1 MLSKVNIAPGIDKET
16 TNYGAEGRWIDC
28 TNVRF
33 RAQLPEKI
41 GGWTKLVAPKICG
54 VVRAQKTWYS
64 TAGVR
69 FMAIGTDR
77 KLYVYSEGVVSDI
90 TPTRIQST
98 LSGPFT
104 ANGTA
109 TITVAH
115 TNHGATEGD
124 FVTYSGATAL
134 NGADFNAEYEI
145 TSIVDANSYTITH
158 TGNVSSGTGGG
169 TVTATY
175 QLNVGSPT
183 SSFGFGWGTATWN
196 AGSWNTPR
204 TSSAIFV
211 EATYWSF
218 DILGEDLFAIRNNGA
233 LYRWDLSGGVATP
246 AQLVTQAPGTS
257 RFLLITNGQF
267 VLCLGTEETI
277 GTPGTQNNMLIRWS
291 AQRDYTS
298 WTFTSLRENA
308 SGSDQVQEGSKIM
321 AAARSRGSVLVWTD
335 ASLNILT
342 LIGGDAVFSLQQ
354 VGSSC
359 GAVSPFCWA
368 EVNGVSYWMSQT
380 AFYIFDGSVKKLD
393 CTVQSYVFDDLDTT
407 SQVQVYAGINVDFN
421 EVTWFYPSKG
431 STVIN
436 RSVTYNY
443 LEDVWYTNTGFAR
456 TAWSDRGVYS
466 NPFASRYYPNDL
478 PTNETIRGI
487 TAGASQLY
495 RHEDGLN
502 DDGGAMTCS
511 LTSGD
516 IDIEDGDQVYHISRV
531 IPDFKSL
538 AGTINVGLNFL
549 NYPTSTTPRNFN
561 SNVTPTT
568 KHFSVRGRGRQSNIV
583 LTSNA
588 LDSNWRFGTF
598 RYDITPDGS
607 R

>member
-28 TNVRF
+28 NNVRF

-69 FMAIGTDR
+69 FMALGTDR
-77 KLYVYSEGVVSDI
+77 KLYVYSEGVVNDI

-233 LYRWDLSGGVATP
+233 LYRWVLSGGVATP

-308 SGSDQVQEGSKIM
+308 SGSEQVQEGSKIM

-342 LIGGDAVFSLQQ
+342 LIGGDAVFSIQQ

-487 TAGASQLY
+487 TAGASQIY

>member
-28 TNVRF
+28 VNVRF
-33 RAQLPEKI
+33 RAKLPEKI

-77 KLYVYSEGVVSDI
+77 KLYVYSEGVVSNI
-90 TPTRIQST
+90 TPERLSAT

-115 TNHGATEGD
+115 TNHGATEGS
-124 FVTYSGATAL
+124 FVTYSGASTL

-158 TGNVSSGTGGG
+158 TGNVSAGTGGG
-169 TVTATY
+169 TVTAKY
-175 QLNVGSPT
+175 QINVGSAT

-211 EATYWSF
+211 EATSWSF

-246 AQLVTQAPGTS
+246 AQVITQAPSTS
-257 RFLLITNGQF
+257 RFLLVTNGQF

-321 AAARSRGSVLVWTD
+321 AATRSRGSVLVWTD
-335 ASLNILT
+335 SSLNILT

-359 GAVSPFCWA
+359 GAISPFCWA
-368 EVNGVSYWMSQT
+368 EVNGVSYWISQT

-407 SQVQVYAGINVDFN
+407 AQVQVYAGINVDFN

-431 STVIN
+431 SSAIN

-478 PTNETIRGI
+478 PTNETIRGV
-487 TAGASQLY
+487 TAGSSQIY

-531 IPDFKSL
+531 IPDFKNL
-538 AGTINVGLNFL
+538 AGTVNVGLNFL

-561 SNVTPTT
+561 SNITPTT

-583 LTSNA
+583 LSSSAT
-588 LDSNWRFGTF
+588 DSNWRFGTF
-598 RYDITPDGS
+598 RYDITPDGA

>member
-115 TNHGATEGD
+115 TNHGATQGD
-124 FVTYSGATAL
+124 FVTYSGASTL

-145 TSIVDANSYTITH
+145 TSVVDANSYTITH

-175 QLNVGSPT
+175 QLNIGSPT

-267 VLCLGTEETI
+267 VLCLGTEEQI

-431 STVIN
+431 SNVIN

-561 SNVTPTT
+561 SDVTPTT

>member
-69 FMAIGTDR
+69 FMALGTDR

-124 FVTYSGATAL
+124 FVTYSGASTL

-196 AGSWNTPR
+196 AGSWNTAR

-308 SGSDQVQEGSKIM
+308 SGSEQVQEGSKIM

-342 LIGGDAVFSLQQ
+342 LIGGDAVFSIQQ

-380 AFYIFDGSVKKLD
+380 AFYVFDGSVKKLE
-393 CTVQSYVFDDLDTT
+393 CSVQNFIFEDLDTT
-407 SQVQVYAGINVDFN
+407 SQVQTYAGINVDFN

-431 STVIN
+431 SNVIN

>member
-77 KLYVYSEGVVSDI
+77 KLYVYSEGVVNDI

-196 AGSWNTPR
+196 AGSWNTAR

-298 WTFTSLRENA
+298 WSFTSLRENA
-308 SGSDQVQEGSKIM
+308 SGSEQVQEGSKIM

-342 LIGGDAVFSLQQ
+342 LIGGDAVFSIQQ

-466 NPFASRYYPNDL
+466 NPFAARYYPNDL

>member
-16 TNYGAEGRWIDC
+16 TNYGSEGRWVDC

-33 RAQLPEKI
+33 RAKLPEKI
-41 GGWTKLVAPKICG
+41 GGWTKLTDPKIAG
-54 VVRAQKTWYS
+54 VVRAQKTWFS

-77 KLYVYSEGVVSDI
+77 KLYIYSEGVVSDI
-90 TPTRIQST
+90 TPIRLNASLTN
-98 LSGPFT
+98 PFT

-115 TNHGATEGD
+115 TSHGATAGD
-124 FVTYSGATAL
+124 FVTYSGASAL

-145 TSIVDANSYTITH
+145 TNIINANSYTITH
-158 TGNVSSGTGGG
+158 TGNVSAGTGGG
-169 TVTATY
+169 SVTANY
-175 QLNVGSPT
+175 QLNAGSDS
-183 SSFGFGWGTATWN
+183 SSFSFGWGTGAWN
-196 AGSWNTPR
+196 ASTWNTPR
-204 TSSAIFV
+204 SSSSIFL
-211 EATYWSF
+211 EATYWAF
-218 DILGEDLFAIRNNGA
+218 DTFGEDLLAIRNNGA
-233 LYRWDLSGGVATP
+233 LFKWDLSGGPATP
-246 AQLVTQAPGTS
+246 AQKITQAPGTN
-257 RFLLITNGQF
+257 RFVLVTNGQF

-277 GTPGTQNNMLIRWS
+277 GTPGSQDNMLIRWS
-291 AQRDYTS
+291 KQRDFTT
-298 WTFTSLRENA
+298 WTFQSLRENS
-308 SGSDQVQEGSKIM
+308 SGFDRVQEGSKIV

-342 LIGGDAVFSLQQ
+342 AIGGDEVFSLQQ

-359 GAVSPFCWA
+359 GAISPFCWA

-380 AFYIFDGSVKKLD
+380 AFYVFDGSVKKLD
-393 CTVQSYVFDDLDTT
+393 CTVQSFVFDDLDTT
-407 SQVQVYAGINVDFN
+407 SQVQTFCGINVDFN

-431 STVIN
+431 SSTIN

-443 LEDVWYTNTGFAR
+443 LEDVWYSNTGLSR
-456 TAWSDRGVYS
+456 TAWSDRGVFA

-478 PTNETIRGI
+478 PTNETIRGV

-495 RHEDGLN
+495 RHEDGVD
-502 DDGGAMTCS
+502 DDGIPMVCN

-531 IPDFKSL
+531 VPDFKNL
-538 AGTINVGLNFL
+538 AGTVNVGLNFL

-561 SNVTPTT
+561 SNVTSST

-583 LTSNA
+583 LSSNT
-588 LDSNWRFGTF
+588 LGSNWRYGTF
-598 RYDITPDGS
+598 RYDITPDGG

>member
-41 GGWTKLVAPKICG
+41 GGWSKLVTPKICG

-77 KLYVYSEGVVSDI
+77 KLYVYSEGVVNDI

-196 AGSWNTPR
+196 AGSWNTAR

-298 WTFTSLRENA
+298 WSFTSLRENA
-308 SGSDQVQEGSKIM
+308 SGSEQVQEGSKIM

-342 LIGGDAVFSLQQ
+342 LIGGDAVFSIQQ

-407 SQVQVYAGINVDFN
+407 AQVQVYAGINVDFN

-431 STVIN
+431 SNVIN

-478 PTNETIRGI
+478 PTNETIRGV
-487 TAGASQLY
+487 TAGSSQLY

-502 DDGGAMTCS
+502 DDGAAMTCS

-549 NYPTSTTPRNFN
+549 NYPTSSTPRNFN
-561 SNVTPTT
+561 SNVSPTT

>member
-41 GGWTKLVAPKICG
+41 GGWSKLVAPKICG

-77 KLYVYSEGVVSDI
+77 KLYVYSEGVVNDI

-196 AGSWNTPR
+196 AGSWNTAR

-298 WTFTSLRENA
+298 WSFTSLRENA
-308 SGSDQVQEGSKIM
+308 SGSEQVQEGSKIM

-431 STVIN
+431 SNVIN

-466 NPFASRYYPNDL
+466 NPFAARYYPNDL

>member
-28 TNVRF
+28 VNVRF
-33 RAQLPEKI
+33 RAKLPEKI

-77 KLYVYSEGVVSDI
+77 KLYVYSEGVVSNI
-90 TPTRIQST
+90 TPERLSAT

-115 TNHGATEGD
+115 TNHGATEGS
-124 FVTYSGATAL
+124 FVTYSGASTL

-158 TGNVSSGTGGG
+158 TGNVSAGTGGG
-169 TVTATY
+169 TVTAKY
-175 QLNVGSPT
+175 QINVGSAT

-211 EATYWSF
+211 EATSWSF

-246 AQLVTQAPGTS
+246 AQVITQAPSTS
-257 RFLLITNGQF
+257 RFLLVTNGQF

-321 AAARSRGSVLVWTD
+321 AATRSRGSVLVWTD
-335 ASLNILT
+335 SSLNILT

-359 GAVSPFCWA
+359 GAISPFCWA

-407 SQVQVYAGINVDFN
+407 AQVQVYAGINVDFN

-431 STVIN
+431 SSAIN

-478 PTNETIRGI
+478 PTNETIRGV
-487 TAGASQLY
+487 TAGSSQIY

-531 IPDFKSL
+531 IPDFKNLS
-538 AGTINVGLNFL
+538 GTVNVALNFL

-561 SNVTPTT
+561 SNITPTT

-583 LTSNA
+583 LSSSAT
-588 LDSNWRFGTF
+588 DSNWRFGTL
-598 RYDITPDGS
+598 RYDITPDGA

>member
-124 FVTYSGATAL
+124 FVTYSGASTL

-196 AGSWNTPR
+196 AGSWNTAR

-431 STVIN
+431 SNVIN

-478 PTNETIRGI
+478 PTNETIRGL
-487 TAGASQLY
+487 TVGASQLY

-583 LTSNA
+583 LTSSA

>member
-28 TNVRF
+28 VNVRF
-33 RAQLPEKI
+33 RAKLPEKI

-77 KLYVYSEGVVSDI
+77 KLYVYSEGVVNNI
-90 TPTRIQST
+90 TPERLSAT

-115 TNHGATEGD
+115 TNHGATEGS

-158 TGNVSSGTGGG
+158 TGNVSAGTGGG
-169 TVTATY
+169 TVTAKY
-175 QLNVGSPT
+175 QINVGSAT

-211 EATYWSF
+211 EATSWSF

-246 AQLVTQAPGTS
+246 AQVITQAPSTS
-257 RFLLITNGQF
+257 RFLLVTNGQF

-277 GTPGTQNNMLIRWS
+277 GTPGSQNNMLIRWS

-298 WTFTSLRENA
+298 WSFTSLRENA

-321 AAARSRGSVLVWTD
+321 AATRSRGSVLVWTD
-335 ASLNILT
+335 SSLNILT

-359 GAVSPFCWA
+359 GAISPFCWA

-393 CTVQSYVFDDLDTT
+393 CTVQSFVFDDLDTT
-407 SQVQVYAGINVDFN
+407 AQVQVYAGINVDFN

-431 STVIN
+431 SSAIN

-456 TAWSDRGVYS
+456 TAWSDRGVYA

-478 PTNETIRGI
+478 PTNETIRGV
-487 TAGASQLY
+487 TAGSSQLY

-502 DDGGAMTCS
+502 DDGGPMTCS

-531 IPDFKSL
+531 IPDFKNLS
-538 AGTINVGLNFL
+538 GTVNVALNFL

-561 SNVTPTT
+561 SNITPTT

-583 LTSNA
+583 LSSSAT
-588 LDSNWRFGTF
+588 DSNWRFGTF
-598 RYDITPDGS
+598 RYDITPDGA

>member
-90 TPTRIQST
+90 TPIRLTAT

-109 TITVAH
+109 IITVAH

-145 TSIVDANSYTITH
+145 TEIIDANSYKITH

-169 TVTATY
+169 TVTTKY
-175 QLNVGSPT
+175 QINVGSAT

-267 VLCLGTEETI
+267 VLCLGTEEQI

-431 STVIN
+431 SNVIN

-561 SNVTPTT
+561 SDVTPTT

>member
-1 MLSKVNIAPGIDKET
+1 MLSKLNIAPGIDKET

-77 KLYVYSEGVVSDI
+77 KLYVYSEGVVNDI

-115 TNHGATEGD
+115 TNLGATEGD
-124 FVTYSGATAL
+124 FVTYSGASTL

-196 AGSWNTPR
+196 AGSWNTAR
-204 TSSAIFV
+204 SSSAFFV

-342 LIGGDAVFSLQQ
+342 LIGGDAVFSIQQ

-431 STVIN
+431 SNVIN

-502 DDGGAMTCS
+502 DDGAAMTCS

>member
-28 TNVRF
+28 VNVRF
-33 RAQLPEKI
+33 RAKLPEKI

-77 KLYVYSEGVVSDI
+77 KLYVYSEGVVNNI
-90 TPTRIQST
+90 TPERLSAT

-115 TNHGATEGD
+115 SNHGATEGS

-145 TSIVDANSYTITH
+145 TSVVDANSYTITH
-158 TGNVSSGTGGG
+158 TGNVSAGTGGG
-169 TVTATY
+169 TVTAKY
-175 QLNVGSPT
+175 QINVGSAT

-211 EATYWSF
+211 EATSWSF

-246 AQLVTQAPGTS
+246 AQVITQAPSTS
-257 RFLLITNGQF
+257 RFLLVTNGQF

-298 WTFTSLRENA
+298 WSFTSLRENA

-321 AAARSRGSVLVWTD
+321 AATRSRGSVLVWTD

-342 LIGGDAVFSLQQ
+342 
-354 VGSSC
+354 
-359 GAVSPFCWA
+359 
-368 EVNGVSYWMSQT
+368 
-380 AFYIFDGSVKKLD
+380 
-393 CTVQSYVFDDLDTT
+393 
-407 SQVQVYAGINVDFN
+407 
-421 EVTWFYPSKG
+421 
-431 STVIN
+431 
-436 RSVTYNY
+436 
-443 LEDVWYTNTGFAR
+443 
-456 TAWSDRGVYS
+456 
-466 NPFASRYYPNDL
+466 
-478 PTNETIRGI
+478 
-487 TAGASQLY
+487 
-495 RHEDGLN
+495 
-502 DDGGAMTCS
+502 
-511 LTSGD
+511 
-516 IDIEDGDQVYHISRV
+516 
-531 IPDFKSL
+531 
-538 AGTINVGLNFL
+538 
-549 NYPTSTTPRNFN
+549 
-561 SNVTPTT
+561 
-568 KHFSVRGRGRQSNIV
+568 
-583 LTSNA
+583 
-588 LDSNWRFGTF
+588 
-598 RYDITPDGS
+598 
-607 R
+607 

>member
-28 TNVRF
+28 VNVRF
-33 RAQLPEKI
+33 RAKLPEKI

-77 KLYVYSEGVVSDI
+77 KLYVYSEGVVNNI
-90 TPTRIQST
+90 TPERLSAT

-115 TNHGATEGD
+115 TNHGATEGS
-124 FVTYSGATAL
+124 FVTYSGASTL

-158 TGNVSSGTGGG
+158 TGNVSAGTGGG
-169 TVTATY
+169 TVTAKY
-175 QLNVGSPT
+175 QINVGSAT

-211 EATYWSF
+211 EATSWSF

-246 AQLVTQAPGTS
+246 AQVITQAPSTS
-257 RFLLITNGQF
+257 RFLLVTNGQF

-321 AAARSRGSVLVWTD
+321 AATRSRGSVLVWTD
-335 ASLNILT
+335 SSLNILT

-359 GAVSPFCWA
+359 GAISPFCWA

-407 SQVQVYAGINVDFN
+407 AQVQVYAGINVDFN

-431 STVIN
+431 SSAIN

-478 PTNETIRGI
+478 PTNETIRGV
-487 TAGASQLY
+487 TAGSSQIY

-531 IPDFKSL
+531 IPDFKNLS
-538 AGTINVGLNFL
+538 GTVNVALNFL

-561 SNVTPTT
+561 SNITPTT

-583 LTSNA
+583 LSSSAT
-588 LDSNWRFGTF
+588 DSNWRFGTF
-598 RYDITPDGS
+598 RYDITPDGA

>member
-115 TNHGATEGD
+115 TNHEATEGD

-196 AGSWNTPR
+196 AGSWNTAR

>member
-124 FVTYSGATAL
+124 FVTYSGASTL

-145 TSIVDANSYTITH
+145 TSVVDANSYTITH

-267 VLCLGTEETI
+267 VLCLGTEEQI

-431 STVIN
+431 SNVIN

-466 NPFASRYYPNDL
+466 NPFASRYYPNEL
-478 PTNETIRGI
+478 PTNETIRGL

-531 IPDFKSL
+531 IPDFKNLS
-538 AGTINVGLNFL
+538 GNINVALNFL

>member
-124 FVTYSGATAL
+124 FVTYSGASTL

-196 AGSWNTPR
+196 AGSWNTAR

-233 LYRWDLSGGVATP
+233 LYRWVLSGGVATT

-342 LIGGDAVFSLQQ
+342 LIGGDAVFSIQQ

-466 NPFASRYYPNDL
+466 NPFAARYYPNDL

-502 DDGGAMTCS
+502 DDGAAMTCS

-583 LTSNA
+583 LTSSA

>member
-90 TPTRIQST
+90 TPTRIQAT

-104 ANGTA
+104 ANGST

-124 FVTYSGATAL
+124 FVTYSGASTL

-145 TSIVDANSYTITH
+145 TSVVDANSYTITH

-267 VLCLGTEETI
+267 VLCLGTEEQI

-431 STVIN
+431 SNVIN

-531 IPDFKSL
+531 IPDFKNL
-538 AGTINVGLNFL
+538 TGTINVGLNFL

-583 LTSNA
+583 LTSSA

>member
-124 FVTYSGATAL
+124 FVTYSGASTL

-196 AGSWNTPR
+196 AGSWNTAR

-298 WTFTSLRENA
+298 WTFSSLRENA
-308 SGSDQVQEGSKIM
+308 SGSEQVQEGAMIM

-342 LIGGDAVFSLQQ
+342 LIGGDAVFSIQQ

-380 AFYIFDGSVKKLD
+380 AFYIFDGAVKKLD

-466 NPFASRYYPNDL
+466 NPFAARYYPNDL

>member
-33 RAQLPEKI
+33 RSKLPEKI
-41 GGWTKLVAPKICG
+41 GGWTKLIDPKICG

-115 TNHGATEGD
+115 TNHGATQGD
-124 FVTYSGATAL
+124 FVTYSGASTL

-145 TSIVDANSYTITH
+145 TSVVDANSYTITH

-267 VLCLGTEETI
+267 VLCLGTEEQI

-431 STVIN
+431 SNVIN

-531 IPDFKSL
+531 IPDFKNL
-538 AGTINVGLNFL
+538 TGTINVGLNFL

-598 RYDITPDGS
+598 RYDITPDGA

>member
-124 FVTYSGATAL
+124 FVTYSGASTL

-196 AGSWNTPR
+196 AGSWNTAR

-431 STVIN
+431 SNVIN

-466 NPFASRYYPNDL
+466 NPFAARYYPNDL

>member
-77 KLYVYSEGVVSDI
+77 KLYVYSEGVVNDI

-124 FVTYSGATAL
+124 FVTYSGASTL

-196 AGSWNTPR
+196 AGSWNTAR

-342 LIGGDAVFSLQQ
+342 LIGGDAVFSIQQ

-431 STVIN
+431 SNVIN

-502 DDGGAMTCS
+502 DDGAAMTCS

>member
-77 KLYVYSEGVVSDI
+77 KLYVYSEGVVNDI

-124 FVTYSGATAL
+124 FVTYSGASTL

-196 AGSWNTPR
+196 AGSWNTAR

-298 WTFTSLRENA
+298 WSFTSLRENA
-308 SGSDQVQEGSKIM
+308 SGSEQVQEGSKIM

-342 LIGGDAVFSLQQ
+342 LIGGDAVFSIQQ

-466 NPFASRYYPNDL
+466 NPFAARYYPNDL

-549 NYPTSTTPRNFN
+549 NYPTSSTPRNFN

>member
-115 TNHGATEGD
+115 TNHGATQGD
-124 FVTYSGATAL
+124 FVTYSGASTL

-145 TSIVDANSYTITH
+145 TSVVDANSYTITH

-267 VLCLGTEETI
+267 VLCLGTEEQI

-431 STVIN
+431 SNVIN

-531 IPDFKSL
+531 IPDFKNL
-538 AGTINVGLNFL
+538 TGTINVGLNFL

-588 LDSNWRFGTF
+588 VDSNWRFGTF

>member
-124 FVTYSGATAL
+124 FVTYSGASTL

-196 AGSWNTPR
+196 AGSWNTAR

-267 VLCLGTEETI
+267 VLCLGTEEQI

-431 STVIN
+431 SNVIN

-466 NPFASRYYPNDL
+466 NPFASRYYPNEL
-478 PTNETIRGI
+478 PTNETIRGL

>member
-1 MLSKVNIAPGIDKET
+1 M
-16 TNYGAEGRWIDC
+16 
-28 TNVRF
+28 
-33 RAQLPEKI
+33 
-41 GGWTKLVAPKICG
+41 
-54 VVRAQKTWYS
+54 VRAQKTWFS

-69 FMAIGTDR
+69 FMALGTDR

-90 TPTRIQST
+90 TPIRLTAT

-196 AGSWNTPR
+196 AGSWNTAR

>member
-28 TNVRF
+28 NNVRF

-69 FMAIGTDR
+69 FMALGTDR

-90 TPTRIQST
+90 TPIRIQAT
-98 LSGPFT
+98 LNGPFT
-104 ANGTA
+104 ANGST

-124 FVTYSGATAL
+124 FVTYSGASAL

-158 TGNVSSGTGGG
+158 TASVSAGTGGG
-169 TVTATY
+169 TVTAKY

-246 AQLVTQAPGTS
+246 AQIVTQAPGTS

-478 PTNETIRGI
+478 PTNETIRGV

-502 DDGGAMTCS
+502 DDGAAMTCS

-531 IPDFKSL
+531 IPDFKNLS
-538 AGTINVGLNFL
+538 GTINVGLNFL

-583 LTSNA
+583 LTSNS

>member
-28 TNVRF
+28 VNVRF
-33 RAQLPEKI
+33 RAKLPEKI

-77 KLYVYSEGVVSDI
+77 KLYVYSEGVVNNI
-90 TPTRIQST
+90 TPERLSAT

-115 TNHGATEGD
+115 TNHGATEGS

-158 TGNVSSGTGGG
+158 TGNVSAGTGGG
-169 TVTATY
+169 TVTAKY
-175 QLNVGSPT
+175 QINVGSAT

-211 EATYWSF
+211 EATSWSF

-246 AQLVTQAPGTS
+246 AQVITQAPSTS
-257 RFLLITNGQF
+257 RFLLVTNGQF

-277 GTPGTQNNMLIRWS
+277 GTPGSQNNMLIRWS

-321 AAARSRGSVLVWTD
+321 AATRSRGSVLVWTD
-335 ASLNILT
+335 SSLNILT

-359 GAVSPFCWA
+359 GAISPFCWA

-393 CTVQSYVFDDLDTT
+393 CTVQSFVFDDLDTT
-407 SQVQVYAGINVDFN
+407 AQVQVYAGINVDFN

-431 STVIN
+431 SSAIN

-456 TAWSDRGVYS
+456 TAWSDRGVYA

-478 PTNETIRGI
+478 PTNETIRGV
-487 TAGASQLY
+487 TAGSSQLY

-502 DDGGAMTCS
+502 DDGGPMTCS

-531 IPDFKSL
+531 IPDFKNLS
-538 AGTINVGLNFL
+538 GTVNVALNFL

-561 SNVTPTT
+561 SNITPTT

-583 LTSNA
+583 LSSSAT
-588 LDSNWRFGTF
+588 DSNWRFGTF
-598 RYDITPDGS
+598 RYDITPDGA

>member
-28 TNVRF
+28 VNVRF
-33 RAQLPEKI
+33 RAKLPEKI

-77 KLYVYSEGVVSDI
+77 KLYVYSEGVVSNI
-90 TPTRIQST
+90 TPERLSAT

-115 TNHGATEGD
+115 TNHGATEGS
-124 FVTYSGATAL
+124 FVTYSGASTL

-158 TGNVSSGTGGG
+158 TGNVSAGTGGG
-169 TVTATY
+169 TVTAKY
-175 QLNVGSPT
+175 QINVGSAT

-211 EATYWSF
+211 EATSWSF

-246 AQLVTQAPGTS
+246 AQVITQAPSTS
-257 RFLLITNGQF
+257 RFLLVTNGQF

-321 AAARSRGSVLVWTD
+321 AATRSRGSVLVWTD
-335 ASLNILT
+335 SSLNILT

-359 GAVSPFCWA
+359 GAISPFCWA

-407 SQVQVYAGINVDFN
+407 AQVQVYAGINVDFN

-431 STVIN
+431 SSAIN

-478 PTNETIRGI
+478 PTNETIRGV
-487 TAGASQLY
+487 TAGSSQIY

-531 IPDFKSL
+531 IPDFKNLS
-538 AGTINVGLNFL
+538 GTVNVALNFL

-561 SNVTPTT
+561 SNITPTT

-583 LTSNA
+583 LSSSAT
-588 LDSNWRFGTF
+588 DSNWRFGTF
-598 RYDITPDGS
+598 RYDVTPDGS

>member
-69 FMAIGTDR
+69 FMALGTDR

-115 TNHGATEGD
+115 TNHGATQGD
-124 FVTYSGATAL
+124 FVTYSGASTL

-145 TSIVDANSYTITH
+145 TSVVDANSYTITH

-267 VLCLGTEETI
+267 VLCLGTEEQI

-308 SGSDQVQEGSKIM
+308 SGSEQVQEGSKIM

-342 LIGGDAVFSLQQ
+342 LIGGDAVFSIQQ

-431 STVIN
+431 SNVIN

-502 DDGGAMTCS
+502 DDGAAMTCS

-531 IPDFKSL
+531 IPDFKNL
-538 AGTINVGLNFL
+538 TGTINVGLNFL

-583 LTSNA
+583 LTSSA

-598 RYDITPDGS
+598 RYDITPDGA

>member
-124 FVTYSGATAL
+124 FVTYSGASTL

-196 AGSWNTPR
+196 AGSWNTAR

-466 NPFASRYYPNDL
+466 NPFAARYYPNDL

>member
-124 FVTYSGATAL
+124 FVTYSGASTL

-196 AGSWNTPR
+196 AGSWNTAR

-267 VLCLGTEETI
+267 VLCLGTEEQI

-431 STVIN
+431 SNVIN

-466 NPFASRYYPNDL
+466 NPFASRYYPNEL
-478 PTNETIRGI
+478 PTNETIRGL

-531 IPDFKSL
+531 IPDFKNLS
-538 AGTINVGLNFL
+538 GNINVGLNFL

-583 LTSNA
+583 LTSSA

>member
-41 GGWTKLVAPKICG
+41 GGWSKLVTPKICG

-77 KLYVYSEGVVSDI
+77 KLYVYSEGVVNDI

-124 FVTYSGATAL
+124 FVTYSGASTL

-196 AGSWNTPR
+196 AGSWNTAR

-342 LIGGDAVFSLQQ
+342 LIGGDAVFSIQQ

-478 PTNETIRGI
+478 PTNETIRGV
-487 TAGASQLY
+487 TAGSSQLY

-502 DDGGAMTCS
+502 DDGAAMSCS

-538 AGTINVGLNFL
+538 SGTINVGLNFL
-549 NYPTSTTPRNFN
+549 NYPTSSTPRNFN
-561 SNVTPTT
+561 SNVTTTT

>member
-69 FMAIGTDR
+69 FMALGTDR

-90 TPTRIQST
+90 TPTRIQAT

-124 FVTYSGATAL
+124 FVTYSGASTL

-196 AGSWNTPR
+196 AGSWNTAR

-466 NPFASRYYPNDL
+466 NPFAARYYPNDL
-478 PTNETIRGI
+478 PTNETIRGV
-487 TAGASQLY
+487 TAGSSQLY

-502 DDGGAMTCS
+502 DDGAAMSCS